1 MKSILLLCFVV
12 IINALSVNAQSINT
26 SMPDSVK
33 AFLNKSLDIVQANAI
48 NRDSIDWPALRNR
61 VYQKVANA
69 KSYDD
74 ILPIYPYLFE
84 QIGDHHGALKFKGK
98 SYYWKHSAPYTNQAV
113 ITAVKT
119 YDTVIVKRLSKH
131 VGYILLPGNNDFS
144 SQRINKDAQQIRN
157 AIAAIND
164 KNIKGWII
172 DLRVNTGGNM
182 YQMLAGLGI
191 LLGDGKVGA
200 FINQNKQPDG
210 IWNIKGGNIYI
221 DSAQVSNIAMQKDI
235 GDKILPI
242 AVLISGRTASSG
254 EVVAISAIGRKK
266 TFLIGENSAGYTTAN
281 QGFEINKD
289 AGLNL
294 AISFDADRLG
304 HVYRSYISPNL
315 RIEGGDDFEH
325 PEKDTKVIAATKWL
339 SKY

>member
-1 MKSILLLCFVV
+1 MKSIMMLCFGVL
-12 IINALSVNAQSINT
+12 IGTSGANAQNT
-26 SMPDSVK
+26 NISMPDSVK
-33 AFLNKSLDIVQANAI
+33 IFLNKSLDIVQANAV

-61 VYQKVANA
+61 IYQKAANA
-69 KSYDD
+69 KNYDD

-113 ITAVKT
+113 IAAVKT
-119 YDTVIVKRLSKH
+119 YDNIIIKKLSKH
-131 VGYILLPGNNDFS
+131 IGYILLPGNNDFTA
-144 SQRINKDAQQIRN
+144 QRINKDGLQIRN

-164 KNIKGWII
+164 KDIKGWII

-191 LLGDGKVGA
+191 LLGDGMVGA
-200 FINQNKQPDG
+200 FVNQNQQSEG
-210 IWNIKGGNIYI
+210 VWNIRGGNIYI
-221 DSAQVSNIAMQKDI
+221 DSAQVSNLAEQKV
-235 GDKILPI
+235 GSNKTLPI

-254 EVVAISAIGRKK
+254 EVVAISTIGRKK

-315 RIEGGDDFEH
+315 RIEGGDDFEN
-325 PEKDTKVIAATKWL
+325 PDKDTKIIAAIKWL